1 MHPHCQYLTN
11 STIVSLQCVIRSKVP
26 ITDVAD
32 YGIDCSS
39 SSNSGD
45 EERHK
50 ILVSAADGNVWE
62 VTLPAKLQPG
72 VSVLTGD
79 LLLER
84 SSSEC
89 GGGMVQWFCQ
99 LPGVQSIEHASAGSG
114 LTSLTLI
121 RSLVTPSTLIVS
133 TRGSPGSKLQ
143 RHQSLELD
151 EIEGE
156 QSTCTLC
163 LNSQDSRHAAILQ
176 GDLDGWVRFSL
187 IRYRSGKGDV
197 AKASVIRSGALVRL
211 DQPVQMI

>member
-89 GGGMVQWFCQ
+89 GGEWCSGSASSRGAVDRACIGGLGPDVTYADTESSDTVHVDREHAWQ
-99 LPGVQSIEHASAGSG
+99 PGVKVAAS
-114 LTSLTLI
+114 
-121 RSLVTPSTLIVS
+121 P
-133 TRGSPGSKLQ
+133 
-143 RHQSLELD
+143 
-151 EIEGE
+151 
-156 QSTCTLC
+156 
-163 LNSQDSRHAAILQ
+163 
-176 GDLDGWVRFSL
+176 
-187 IRYRSGKGDV
+187 V
-197 AKASVIRSGALVRL
+197 ARIG
-211 DQPVQMI
+211 